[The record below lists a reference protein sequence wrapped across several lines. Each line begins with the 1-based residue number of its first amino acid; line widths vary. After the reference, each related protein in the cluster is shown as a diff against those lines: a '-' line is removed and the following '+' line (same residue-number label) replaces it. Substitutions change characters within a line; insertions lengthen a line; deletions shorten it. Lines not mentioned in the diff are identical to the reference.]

1 MKKLV
6 LIAVMA
12 AGTLVFQSCSSDDN
26 GGGGSNPADTMV
38 PTIMDHGADGKE
50 YFVYDNNNYLTKFTD
65 LDGYTYD
72 FTYSG
77 GRVTKAVESFVGSN
91 DKVEYIIS
99 YPTST
104 TVKIVIKDDSDNS
117 EKIDNLN
124 ITSNGD
130 LSNVGGATASFYE
143 YENGNLVNITVQSE
157 GSIEITYN
165 SDLAMNKNVKT
176 AGWVY
181 TYFNIFP
188 LSKSQNLISS
198 LTDGDGET
206 LNLSYSNYAVEGN
219 LFPKTINLSGAEQ
232 GTISV
237 TYQE

>member
-1 MKKLV
+1 PLKPTV
-6 LIAVMA
+6 LILIYFIFFFSSRRRHTRFSRDWSSDV
-12 AGTLVFQSCSSDDN
+12 CSSD
-26 GGGGSNPADTMV
+26 
-38 PTIMDHGADGKE
+38 
-50 YFVYDNNNYLTKFTD
+50 L
-65 LDGYTYD
+65 
-72 FTYSG
+72 
-77 GRVTKAVESFVGSN
+77 
-91 DKVEYIIS
+91 
-99 YPTST
+99 
-104 TVKIVIKDDSDNS
+104 
-117 EKIDNLN
+117 
-124 ITSNGD
+124 
-130 LSNVGGATASFYE
+130 
-143 YENGNLVNITVQSE
+143 
-157 GSIEITYN
+157 

>member
-12 AGTLVFQSCSSDDN
+12 AGTLTLHSCSSDDN
-26 GGGGSNPADTMV
+26 GGGGTNPADTMV
-38 PTIMDHGADGKE
+38 PKTMDHANGTL
-50 YFVYDNNNYLTKFTD
+50 YFVYNDNNYLTKYTD
-65 LDGYTYD
+65 ADGYIYN

-77 GRVTKAVESFVGSN
+77 GRVTKAVKSSVKSN
-91 DKVEYIIS
+91 DEVEYIIS

-104 TVKIVIKDDSDNS
+104 TAKIVIKDDSDNS
-117 EKIDNLN
+117 ERIDNLN

-188 LSKSQNLISS
+188 LSQSQNLISS
-198 LTDGDGET
+198 IKDEDNDVTNLT
-206 LNLSYSNYAVEGN
+206 YSDYSVGGN